1 MKVEKINLI
10 QIIYNS
16 QPNYKFCISNKFR
29 EKYKELYQK
38 EIYNTDVYN
47 NRTHPEYINVFKIL
61 GNEKS
66 SDTTSKLSLKYIPE
80 ELSTYVCI
88 YENNGKETITIDFKS
103 AYNELLDVIMSDNS
117 ISIESKYTY
126 NRIKYL
132 EKKYIENILDDKI
145 FNFV

>member
-1 MKVEKINLI
+1 MKVDKINLI

-16 QPNYKFCISNKFR
+16 QTNYKFCISKKFR
-29 EKYKELYQK
+29 EKYKELYGK
-38 EIYNTDVYN
+38 EVYNTDVYN
-47 NRTHPEYINVFKIL
+47 NRTHSEYINVFKIL
-61 GNEKS
+61 GNDKS
-66 SDTTSKLSLKYIPE
+66 SDTTSKLSLNYIPE

-103 AYNELLDVIMSDNS
+103 AYNELLDLIMNENV

-126 NRIKYL
+126 NRIKYI
-132 EKKYIENILDDKI
+132 EKKYNENIFDDKI